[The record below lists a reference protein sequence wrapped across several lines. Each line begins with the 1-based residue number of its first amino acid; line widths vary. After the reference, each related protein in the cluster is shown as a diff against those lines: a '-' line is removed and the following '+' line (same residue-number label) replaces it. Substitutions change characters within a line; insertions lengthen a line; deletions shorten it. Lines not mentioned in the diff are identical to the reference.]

1 MRYILTRIA
10 TVISTYL
17 YRDEELDLFFRPLPV
32 YTLMACVENVMKNDK
47 YGLDLTCHMR
57 GIPPPPL
64 SLNIEIHFAADMLW
78 TGEDGETD
86 G

>member
-1 MRYILTRIA
+1 MKSWIFFW
-10 TVISTYL
+10 STPSVHT
-17 YRDEELDLFFRPLPV
+17 D
-32 YTLMACVENVMKNDK
+32 
-47 YGLDLTCHMR
+47 GMR
-57 GIPPPPL
+57 GKCDEKRQVWVGFNMPHEGNSPPPL

>member
-1 MRYILTRIA
+1 
-10 TVISTYL
+10 
-17 YRDEELDLFFRPLPV
+17 
-32 YTLMACVENVMKNDK
+32 MACVENVMKNDK

-57 GIPPPPL
+57 GIPPPPPL